1 MRSPGRVPWLR
12 VSDSPTRMPWR
23 NRLISGSRT
32 SGRSGHVGWDLGAHD
47 LWSMIALF
55 PGTVTATADC
65 VTVTSGGIT
74 DG

>member
-1 MRSPGRVPWLR
+1 MGRGPWGDL
-12 VSDSPTRMPWR
+12 VTPW
-23 NRLISGSRT
+23 
-32 SGRSGHVGWDLGAHD
+32 HVGWDLGAHD

-55 PGTVTATADC
+55 HGTVTATADC